1 MTDEMLPWGTVLDHP
16 CPDCGS
22 SMVLR
27 DSKYGPFY
35 GCSEYPNCKAT
46 HGAHKNTGKP
56 LGIPANKKT
65 KKARMRAHDSFDQLW
80 KDKHMNRSEAYE
92 WMQEAME
99 LSEDEAHIGR
109 FTEEQ
114 CDELELK
121 VEEYLEEQDDK

>member
-1 MTDEMLPWGTVLDHP
+1 MNDVLPLGTVLDHP

-27 DSKYGPFY
+27 NSKYGFFY
-35 GCSEYPNCKAT
+35 GCTEYPTCKAA
-46 HGAHKNTGKP
+46 HGAHKDTGKP
-56 LGIPANKKT
+56 LGIPADKKT
-65 KKARMRAHDSFDQLW
+65 KKARMRAHDAFDQLW
-80 KDKHMNRSEAYE
+80 KDKHMSRTQAYE

-99 LSEDEAHIGR
+99 MSEDEAHIGR

-121 VEEYLEEQDDK
+121 VEEYLEELDDR